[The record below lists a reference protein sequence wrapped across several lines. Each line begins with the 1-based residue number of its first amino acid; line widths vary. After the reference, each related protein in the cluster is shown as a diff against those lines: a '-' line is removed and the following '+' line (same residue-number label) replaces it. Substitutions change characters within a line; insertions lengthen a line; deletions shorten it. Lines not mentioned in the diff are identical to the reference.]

1 MISAPIQ
8 DMTAMFAGLNTSSK
22 MPQTGSENTD
32 AFSAILGNVANGSE
46 TDMDISEK
54 MRNVTR
60 TIDQERADIVN
71 TSSSAKT
78 DNSQVRGDSDKN
90 IADKLSDKKAVDTNV
105 SNQAASEEVTEVTT
119 EQAAN
124 TVDNIIAKTAEVLGI
139 SEDDLKEVLE
149 NLGLTAMDLA
159 NPQNV
164 SMLVATVKA
173 DGDMMSLVT
182 DEALTELVSEIN
194 EVVTSTLEE
203 VSEELGIDIGE
214 LTAKLEE
221 AIETPKNDVV
231 TENVTPAANT
241 NTEEA
246 KAFDQEVKD
255 FTAKEVVSDDNE
267 VATVATTNQTN
278 DTSDDAGESLADSK
292 NQNQSLT
299 FAKNDK
305 HESVRDNSVHNE
317 AQANAFNA
325 NVNNLNPQEVSVA
338 PLGENTQS
346 LSSTQLDV
354 INQINEYMKTQI
366 KADMSTLE
374 MQLNP
379 ANLGAVNVALSS
391 KDGNVTAQ
399 FTAQNELVKAALESQ
414 IMILKENLEQAG
426 VKVNAVE
433 VSVESH
439 AFERNL
445 DEQSQNSGQE
455 AKEEEEKRLRK
466 ATRRL
471 NINDLY
477 ADDNYVELSEEESL
491 TAEMMQAD
499 GNVMDYK
506 A

>member
-60 TIDQERADIVN
+60 AIDQERADIVN
-71 TSSSAKT
+71 TSAKT

-105 SNQAASEEVTEVTT
+105 SNQAASEEVTEVTSQ
-119 EQAAN
+119 QAAN

-221 AIETPKNDVV
+221 AIETPNNDVV

-241 NTEEA
+241 NTEEV

-299 FAKNDK
+299 FANNDK
-305 HESVRDNSVHNE
+305 HESVKDNSVRGD

-338 PLGENTQS
+338 PFGENTQS

-399 FTAQNELVKAALESQ
+399 FTTQSELVKAALESQ

-477 ADDNYVELSEEESL
+477 ADDNSVELSEEESL